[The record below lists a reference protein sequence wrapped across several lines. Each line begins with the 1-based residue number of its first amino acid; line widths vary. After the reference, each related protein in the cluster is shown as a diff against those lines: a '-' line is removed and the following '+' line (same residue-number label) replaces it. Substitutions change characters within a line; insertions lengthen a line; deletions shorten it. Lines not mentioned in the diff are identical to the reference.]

1 LNIFNGASITTKR
14 AIFGKVHDVPGACLS
29 LSRNILVAF
38 WPDINPA
45 YNIELQKQ
53 QVHDGDDD

>member
-1 LNIFNGASITTKR
+1 MIEHLQRDIHNNQKSD
-14 AIFGKVHDVPGACLS
+14 FGKVYDVPGACLS

-38 WPDINPA
+38 WPVINPA

-53 QVHDGDDD
+53 QVHDDD